1 MEPDNDIFDDGGAFN
16 WDVEQNTN
24 QFGDQRGF
32 AKVGYALGGELYS
45 H

>member
-24 QFGDQRGF
+24 QF
-32 AKVGYALGGELYS
+32 AVE